1 MQEKSLRSQAE
12 QHSIELLKNRK
23 DWETGLTSRDAQIR
37 ELEKKIEELS
47 ELQQDLELELKVND
61 VATANE

>member
-12 QHSIELLKNRK
+12 QHSIEFLKNRK
-23 DWETGLTSRDAQIR
+23 DWETDLTSRDAQIR
-37 ELEKKIEELS
+37 ELEKKIEDLS

-61 VATANE
+61 VANAN

>member
-23 DWETGLTSRDAQIR
+23 DWESGLTSRDAQIR
-37 ELEKKIEELS
+37 ELEEKIEELS
-47 ELQQDLELELKVND
+47 ELQRDLELELKVGD
-61 VATANE
+61 VANAD